1 MSGYTGR
8 LRRDSGH
15 STLLV
20 PILLG
25 GVLIAYFGV
34 PFVTFLLRTGHA
46 DVLAGLAEPGAQAAI
61 RHSLLTATIAT
72 VVATGL
78 GVPLAYVLAR
88 RSFAGKRLLEGL
100 VVLPLVLPPVVAGAM
115 ILTAVG
121 RFTPLGSTLAAV
133 GVSPTQSLFGVVLAQ
148 TFVAAPFV
156 VVTARAGFAA
166 VDERLERASRS
177 LGYTPL
183 ETFRYVAL
191 PLARG
196 AVLAGVTL
204 TFARAMG
211 EFGAT
216 YMVASNPRTMPTYLW
231 VEFIKGGLDSTVPV
245 ALALLAVTLL
255 VLGVVQWF
263 GRVPAVIDR

>member
-1 MSGYTGR
+1 MSRHVERVRWDRTP
-8 LRRDSGH
+8 
-15 STLLV
+15 STLFV
-20 PILLG
+20 PALLG
-25 GVLIAYFGV
+25 GVLIAYIGV
-34 PFVTFLLRTGHA
+34 PFVTFLLRTSHA
-46 DVLAGLAEPGAQAAI
+46 DVLAGLSEPGARAAI
-61 RHSLLTATIAT
+61 RHSLLTATTAT
-72 VVATGL
+72 VVSTGL

-88 RSFAGKRLLEGL
+88 RSFPGKRLLEGV

-121 RFTPLGSTLAAV
+121 RFTPLGSAIAST
-133 GVSPTQSLFGVVLAQ
+133 GIEPTGSLLGIVLAQ

-177 LGYTPL
+177 LGYTSL
-183 ETFRYVAL
+183 ETFRYIAL

-216 YMVASNPRTMPTYLW
+216 YMVASNPRTMPTYIW
-231 VEFIKGGLDSTVPV
+231 VEFVKGGLDGTVPV
-245 ALALLAVTLL
+245 ALALLAVTLA
-255 VLGVVQWF
+255 VLAVVQRA